1 MSSKDDGIRMIDT
14 QGSRSF
20 EVEMKSQSPAVT
32 TPANFKGGV
41 KLVQSSNLQA
51 SFTLFKTFLGTGVLA
66 LPFAFKTAGLGLAI
80 LVIILV
86 SFLTS
91 RCFYLLLDVAKDK
104 YEMNKIS
111 LQKLSQEILGDKGKY
126 AVQASMM
133 IMQLGCCI
141 GIIIFTRNFL
151 DHVLCEF
158 RITSLCNNTVFSVF
172 FCLLLTVPLSMINNM
187 HYFYIPSL
195 AANFFILVGLLSQ
208 TYYNTQ
214 VIQANPEL
222 KSTFGPHLKEFN
234 WTQLPLFFGIATFAF
249 EGVGV
254 IFSIRSAMEKPQ
266 DFPRILKFEMILLT
280 FIYLLF
286 PTLSYIA
293 FGDKVPDI
301 IFFTL
306 PTDDPFYLL
315 IQVLYAISALFSY
328 PVQLFPA
335 LRIIENS
342 KFFRF
347 KLFNEKGRTKNKK
360 LRYGLRLVV
369 IGLVFL
375 VAYAANSF
383 HLFLNLLGSC
393 VFTFIGFI
401 LPVWVYT
408 VHFKG
413 RINTGTKITNFLIVA
428 VSIFFGTTGFVMSL
442 QEMAEQ

>member
-1 MSSKDDGIRMIDT
+1 MSSKDDAVRMIDT
-14 QGSRSF
+14 ANSRSF
-20 EVEMKSQSPAVT
+20 DIEMKTTSPAAT

-41 KLVQSSNLQA
+41 KLAQSSNLQA

-80 LVIILV
+80 LVVILV
-86 SFLTS
+86 AFLTS
-91 RCFYLLLDVAKDK
+91 RCFFLLLDVAQDK

-133 IMQLGCCI
+133 VMQLGCCI

-151 DHVLCEF
+151 DHVLCKF
-158 RITSLCNNTVFSVF
+158 GITSLCHNTVFSVF

-222 KSTFGPHLKEFN
+222 KSTLGTHLKEFH

-266 DFPRILKFEMILLT
+266 DFPRILKNEMILLT
-280 FIYLLF
+280 FIYLVF
-286 PTLSYIA
+286 PTLSYVA

-401 LPVWVYT
+401 LPVWVYN

-413 RINTGTKITNFLIVA
+413 RIKTGTKITNFLIVA
-428 VSIFFGTTGFVMSL
+428 VSVFFGSTGFVMSL
-442 QEMAEQ
+442 QEMIEQ